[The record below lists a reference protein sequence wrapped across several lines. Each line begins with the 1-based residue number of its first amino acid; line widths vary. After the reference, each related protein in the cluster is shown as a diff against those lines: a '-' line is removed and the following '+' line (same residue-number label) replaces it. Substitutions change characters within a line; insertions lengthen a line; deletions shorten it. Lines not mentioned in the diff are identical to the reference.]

1 MSEQAISSAVSWTT
15 TLETYFARTAEKA
28 HGLSMMHKDAE
39 GFVGTQRTGV
49 DIPVIVL
56 SGVTGF
62 VSALSSSPL
71 LSANQGVVSV
81 ALGCVSL
88 FVGILNTTGSYYQFA
103 KRTEGHRISAIQW
116 GKLFRF
122 LNVEMSLPREERM
135 NPHDLLKM
143 TKETYDRLQEISPLL
158 PEKVVEKFKNKL
170 AKYKDMDIGVPDE
183 ANGLERVTVYV
194 ETPEMAIKSQPTS
207 PPATLTLRLP
217 EKAVAVSI

>member
-1 MSEQAISSAVSWTT
+1 
-15 TLETYFARTAEKA
+15 
-28 HGLSMMHKDAE
+28 MMHKDAE
-39 GFVGTQRTGV
+39 GFVGTQRTSV

-122 LNVEMSLPREERM
+122 LNVEMSLPRDERM
-135 NPHDLLKM
+135 NPQDLLKM

-158 PEKVVEKFKNKL
+158 PEQVVEKFKDKL

-194 ETPEMAIKSQPTS
+194 ETPEMSIKSPPIS

-217 EKAVAVSI
+217 EKATAVSI